1 MAASSSCLATVLG
14 CDSRENARGKAG
26 VGQGVKTS
34 GGRLAGDEGVGGTS
48 DILRPCCVGEVD
60 ASQEERVNPRRA
72 QLR

>member
-14 CDSRENARGKAG
+14 CDNRENAGGKTG
-26 VGQGVKTS
+26 VGQGVRTS

-48 DILRPCCVGEVD
+48 DILRPCCVDELD
-60 ASQEERVNPRRA
+60 ASQEDRVDPRRA